1 MWNVKLV
8 ALRAMLSCSIIN
20 YYSILNIHYSIAM
33 QFHRVLPSGRNFS
46 TLVEKIIKK
55 VEPKEV
61 ISRTSCDVELFNYK
75 LLFNIKYSLF
85 NSDAISSRSAEWA

>member
-1 MWNVKLV
+1 M
-8 ALRAMLSCSIIN
+8 
-20 YYSILNIHYSIAM
+20 
-33 QFHRVLPSGRNFS
+33 PSGRNFS

-75 LLFNIKYSLF
+75 FIQF
-85 NSDAISSRSAEWA
+85 MPIS

>member
-61 ISRTSCDVELFNYK
+61 ISRTSCDVELFN
-75 LLFNIKYSLF
+75 
-85 NSDAISSRSAEWA
+85 

>member
-55 VEPKEV
+55 CG
-61 ISRTSCDVELFNYK
+61 ITNYK
-75 LLFNIKYSLF
+75 L
-85 NSDAISSRSAEWA
+85 RM

>member
-46 TLVEKIIKK
+46 TLVEKIIKQDVVRRK
-55 VEPKEV
+55 KLRGY
-61 ISRTSCDVELFNYK
+61 SFTS
-75 LLFNIKYSLF
+75 
-85 NSDAISSRSAEWA
+85 

>member
-8 ALRAMLSCSIIN
+8 ALRAMLSYLIIN

-46 TLVEKIIKK
+46 TLVEKIIKN
-55 VEPKEV
+55 
-61 ISRTSCDVELFNYK
+61 VELRIINYEC
-75 LLFNIKYSLF
+75 N
-85 NSDAISSRSAEWA
+85 

>member
-61 ISRTSCDVELFNYK
+61 ISRTSCDVELFT
-75 LLFNIKYSLF
+75 
-85 NSDAISSRSAEWA
+85 